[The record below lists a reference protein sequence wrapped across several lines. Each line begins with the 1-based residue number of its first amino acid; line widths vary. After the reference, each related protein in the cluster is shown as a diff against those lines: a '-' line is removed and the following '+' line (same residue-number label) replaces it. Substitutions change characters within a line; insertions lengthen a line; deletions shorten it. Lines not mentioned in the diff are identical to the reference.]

1 MKPFSAPLLLPVF
14 VFLLVAPPALADA
27 ESRARAAYD
36 KKDYTAAAG
45 AFKEAV
51 GEDPDAFAPSYNL
64 GVSEYRAGR
73 YEEAKTAF
81 QAAARTPDGRQR
93 SRALFNLGNTHTALK
108 DLKAAKQAWQDALG
122 YDLENKAIRENLK
135 WVEEELKKQQEQEK
149 QADQQNQD
157 QQNQDQQNQDQQNQE
172 KQADQQNQDQ
182 QNQEK
187 QANQQNKDQ
196 QNQDQQNQDQ
206 QNQDQQQQQAQQN
219 QDQQQQQQQAQ
230 QDQQNQAQD
239 EQKHQDGQAGQ
250 EPDQGNQGAGSSG
263 QKPEERKLSRREL
276 DKQEADK
283 LLRSVEDKV
292 SQYMFRPG
300 NGRMEGRSRNGN
312 DW

>member
-157 QQNQDQQNQDQQNQE
+157 QQNQDQQNQE

>member
-157 QQNQDQQNQDQQNQE
+157 QQNQDQQ
-172 KQADQQNQDQ
+172 
-182 QNQEK
+182 
-187 QANQQNKDQ
+187 
-196 QNQDQQNQDQ
+196 
-206 QNQDQQQQQAQQN
+206 QQQAQQN